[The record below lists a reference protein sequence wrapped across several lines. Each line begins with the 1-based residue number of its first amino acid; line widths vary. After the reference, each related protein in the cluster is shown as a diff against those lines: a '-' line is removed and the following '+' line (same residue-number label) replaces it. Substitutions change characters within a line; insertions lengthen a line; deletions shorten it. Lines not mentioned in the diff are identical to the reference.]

1 MKLSFYVVCMGVL
14 FKNFELT
21 KVLYCVL
28 CNHILLHTHQI
39 LGCFCKTLTK
49 VLYWVLCN
57 HILFHTHQ
65 IVEFCLIIFWLLVS
79 VCKFMCGF
87 HLYVVV
93 DGFSVY
99 MLIAI
104 YKIYVNKIFFSCNS
118 ITGGGELNRADPG
131 STASGSV
138 CIRHCPAGSQ
148 RCCNLSSVS
157 RC

>member
-1 MKLSFYVVCMGVL
+1 M
-14 FKNFELT
+14 
-21 KVLYCVL
+21 
-28 CNHILLHTHQI
+28 
-39 LGCFCKTLTK
+39 
-49 VLYWVLCN
+49 
-57 HILFHTHQ
+57 
-65 IVEFCLIIFWLLVS
+65 FWLLVS

-104 YKIYVNKIFFSCNS
+104 YKIYVNKIFFSCINISIKLYLVLLFCNS
-118 ITGGGELNRADPG
+118 LCNSSRHQRGGNMHTYPGTGRALCDVCPGGGELNRADPG